1 LLERRSGIPRVI
13 LKGRNSAGLEHR
25 LFTSPDTEPGA
36 IPITVM
42 RHPAAQATAAAI
54 PSPDHGS
61 VPANWAY

>member
-1 LLERRSGIPRVI
+1 M
-13 LKGRNSAGLEHR
+13 EHR